1 MNKLSK
7 FKIIEES
14 FLLIEKIGWEE
25 FSIQKFTDF
34 NKYKISEVTNL
45 INNKIK
51 KIITIV
57 YEMPEFFL
65 FLLNFLTSLQCVPKS
80 LIFDISLDFSIKEP
94 KSYLF
99 NSSFPLKYL
108 GV

>member
-1 MNKLSK
+1 
-7 FKIIEES
+7 
-14 FLLIEKIGWEE
+14 
-25 FSIQKFTDF
+25 
-34 NKYKISEVTNL
+34 
-45 INNKIK
+45 
-51 KIITIV
+51 
-57 YEMPEFFL
+57 MPEFFL